1 MKINKVT
8 ADKITSK
15 PKNPPIRVENNS
27 ANSKGKFGPWS
38 RTHGTNFA

>member
-27 ANSKGKFGPWS
+27 VSSNGKFSPCS